1 MRVYVGL
8 SLTPDERPAHGQLS
22 ATLLAISDAA
32 TIADADPARRSTG
45 RDRPRE
51 RLWTSHED
59 LLDRFHLESVPSPSG
74 VTHLLF
80 WRR

>member
-1 MRVYVGL
+1 MRRTCGSGVARHLRQFLEADLVH
-8 SLTPDERPAHGQLS
+8 TMH
-22 ATLLAISDAA
+22 
-32 TIADADPARRSTG
+32 IAVAPVELG
-45 RDRPRE
+45 RGE

-59 LLDRFHLESVPSPSG
+59 LLDRFHFESVPSPSG